1 MLFSSSALL
10 CVEFFFSVC
19 FVLQQLSS
27 YNNKNSSNNFFFASR
42 QQRTNVMEKSHMEG
56 YVLDEK
62 FFPQFFLL
70 LSVTTC
76 DFSGGFSW
84 TRDEFYYLL
93 DRNLKFGQKKIL
105 VDFFL
110 NFFKILCGNFLIFN
124 TRSNFFL
131 KHLGNFFSKT
141 SIFLQKLNFLSNLK
155 VSRQKLLHFCMHP
168 AHHSFIPFK
177 KWIIKGIFQ
186 MSITFEM

>member
-1 MLFSSSALL
+1 MKLNIFTIHEFSKWYKIKFFHPENAFLLFSALL

-76 DFSGGFSW
+76 DIWG
-84 TRDEFYYLL
+84 
-93 DRNLKFGQKKIL
+93 
-105 VDFFL
+105 DFL
-110 NFFKILCGNFLIFN
+110 EIVENFLRELFIKIFRCCYKN
-124 TRSNFFL
+124 L
-131 KHLGNFFSKT
+131 FFS
-141 SIFLQKLNFLSNLK
+141 QKLVLFLY
-155 VSRQKLLHFCMHP
+155 
-168 AHHSFIPFK
+168 
-177 KWIIKGIFQ
+177 
-186 MSITFEM
+186 